1 MMVLPPYRDVTV
13 GALLTRLAEAV
24 PENDALVYGDGG
36 PRWTFARLEAEAREI
51 ARGLLALGVT
61 PGERVAVW
69 ATNVPEWVV
78 LQFALAKIG
87 AILVTVNTALRGQE
101 IDYLLRQSGTGT
113 LVTIRGFRDV
123 DYIQVLRD
131 IGALGAGAY
140 AGLERIIFIGED
152 PPTGTTPYDELH
164 THAQRTS
171 EDQLSACERDLTLDT
186 VINMQYTSGTTGFPK
201 GVRLSSRNIVNN
213 GYWLGVGLGFTPRD
227 RLCLC
232 VPLFHCF
239 GCVIGVLGAFT
250 HGACLCAVE
259 FFEPRKVLETVAR
272 ERCTA
277 LYGVPTMFLAQ
288 LEHPDFATF
297 DLSSLRTGI
306 MAGSLCPEA
315 LMRRVIAD
323 MHLPEMT
330 IAYGLTEASPG
341 ITQTARDDSLDRRT
355 QTVGRVLPEM
365 DVKIVDPCSGATVRT
380 GEPGELCVRGYNVMQ
395 GYHDNDAATR
405 SAIDSDGWLRTGDQ
419 ATVDGDGYLR
429 ITGRIKDLIIRG
441 GENIAPKEIE
451 DLLRAHPA
459 VADAYVYGVANEWF
473 GEEVAAA
480 VRLKAGAATSTE
492 ALAAFC
498 ESRIARFK
506 VPRLIRF
513 VDAFPMTAS
522 GKIQKYKLREMHE
535 RDIGVTPPRD
545 PGVPRA
551 RDRAAAGADSLPRP
565 PR

>member
-1 MMVLPPYRDVTV
+1 MIQPPYRDVTV
-13 GALLTRLAEAV
+13 GALLTKLAGALPDNE
-24 PENDALVYGDGG
+24 ALVYGDGA

-51 ARGLLALGVT
+51 ARGLLALGVAR
-61 PGERVAVW
+61 GDRVAVW

-101 IDYLLRQSGTGT
+101 IDYLLRQSGTST

-131 IGALGAGAY
+131 IGALGGGGY
-140 AGLERIIFIGED
+140 AGLERIIFIGAD
-152 PPTGTTPYDELH
+152 PPAGTVPYDELH
-164 THAQRTS
+164 HHARRTS
-171 EDQLSACERDLTLDT
+171 DDQFAASERAVTLDT

-259 FFEPRKVLETVAR
+259 FFDPRKVLETVAR

-288 LEHPDFATF
+288 LEHPDFAAF

-365 DVKIVDPCSGATVRT
+365 DVKIMDPSTGATLGT
-380 GEPGELCVRGYNVMQ
+380 SQPGELCVRGYNVMQ

-405 SAIDSDGWLRTGDQ
+405 AAIDADGWLRTGDQ
-419 ATVDGDGYLR
+419 ATVDADGYLR

-451 DLLRAHPA
+451 DLLREHPA

-480 VRLKAGAATSTE
+480 VRLKTGAAASVE

-513 VDAFPMTAS
+513 VSDFPMTAS
-522 GKIQKYKLREMHE
+522 GKIQKYKLRETHE
-535 RDIGVTPPRD
+535 RELERNARVT
-545 PGVPRA
+545 
-551 RDRAAAGADSLPRP
+551 S
-565 PR
+565 

>member
-1 MMVLPPYRDVTV
+1 MLHPPYRDVTV
-13 GALLTRLAEAV
+13 GALLTKLAEAL
-24 PENDALVYGDGG
+24 PDHEALVYGDGG

-61 PGERVAVW
+61 PGDRVAVW

-101 IDYLLRQSGTGT
+101 IDYLLRQSGTST

-123 DYIQVLRD
+123 DYIQVLRE
-131 IGALGAGAY
+131 IGALGGGAY
-140 AGLERIIFIGED
+140 AGLERIIFIGTD
-152 PPTGTTPYDELH
+152 PPQGTIAYDDLH
-164 THAQRTS
+164 SHGRDGTD
-171 EDQLSACERDLTLDT
+171 DQLATRERGVTLDT

-239 GCVIGVLGAFT
+239 GCVIGVLGAYT

-277 LYGVPTMFLAQ
+277 LYGVPTMYLAQ

-297 DLSSLRTGI
+297 DLTSLRTGI

-323 MHLPEMT
+323 MHIPEMT

-341 ITQTARDDSLDRRT
+341 ITQTARDDSIDRRT

-365 DVKIVDPCSGATVRT
+365 DVKIMDPGTGATVGT

-405 SAIDSDGWLRTGDQ
+405 AAIDADGWLRTGDQ
-419 ATVDGDGYLR
+419 ATVDADGYLR

-451 DLLRAHPA
+451 DLLREHPA

-480 VRLKAGAATSTE
+480 IRLKQGAAASVESLT
-492 ALAAFC
+492 AFC
-498 ESRIARFK
+498 QSRIARFK
-506 VPRLIRF
+506 VPRLVRF
-513 VDAFPMTAS
+513 VDDFPMTAS
-522 GKIQKYKLREMHE
+522 GKIQKYKLRETHE
-535 RDIGVTPPRD
+535 RELGVTPA
-545 PGVPRA
+545 V
-551 RDRAAAGADSLPRP
+551 SS
-565 PR
+565 

>member
-1 MMVLPPYRDVTV
+1 MNAPPYRDVTV
-13 GALLTRLAEAV
+13 GALLTRLAEAL
-24 PENDALVYGDGG
+24 PDNDALVYGDGG
-36 PRWTFARLEAEAREI
+36 PRWTFAQLEVEAREI
-51 ARGLLALGVT
+51 ARGLLALGVK

-140 AGLERIIFIGED
+140 AGLERIIFMGAD
-152 PPTGTTPYDELH
+152 PPPGTVPYDELH
-164 THAQRTS
+164 THSLRAS
-171 EDQLSACERDLTLDT
+171 EDQLSACERGLTLDT

-365 DVKIVDPCSGATVRT
+365 DVKIVDPCNGATVRT

-419 ATVDGDGYLR
+419 ATVDGDGCLR

-451 DLLRAHPA
+451 DLLREHPA

-480 VRLKAGAATSTE
+480 VRLKAGASTSVE

-513 VDAFPMTAS
+513 VEGFPMTAS

-535 RDIGVTPPRD
+535 REIGVGPTFRS
-545 PGVPRA
+545 GV
-551 RDRAAAGADSLPRP
+551 AG
-565 PR
+565 